1 MIWIVGFIA
10 FWVIAFF
17 VVDAMLSAPRYKGP
31 KSDHFNGRKFGHPY
45 HTKGRALIDV
55 IKWSLT
61 GDRGEWTQITE
72 QSNYPAPPPQ
82 ATSDEIA
89 VTFVNH
95 STFLIQVE
103 GLNIL
108 TDPVWSN
115 RASPYSWIGPKRMRP
130 PGLQLDDLPEI
141 DMVLLSHNHYD
152 HLDLPTILQLTKRFD
167 PYFVTSLGIK
177 PFLHKNGIGKV
188 SELDWWDEYTFNDKL
203 TITGTPA
210 KHFSGRGVLD
220 RDKTLWCGFMLQ
232 AGGKTIYFVG
242 DTAYGNFFTKIGD
255 RFPNIDLSFIPIG
268 AYKPQWFMSP
278 IHCNPDEAVHIH
290 QDVKSAR
297 SIAMHFGTFPLADE
311 GQNEP
316 LCDLAKARKQHAV
329 QDDAF
334 IALKEGKTHHLHVS
348 RLMEHREKN

>member
-1 MIWIVGFIA
+1 MVWIAGFII
-10 FWVIAFF
+10 FWLIAFF

-31 KSDHFNGRKFGHPY
+31 ESEHFDGKKFGHPY
-45 HTKGRALIDV
+45 HPKGRTLIDIV
-55 IKWSLT
+55 KWSLT
-61 GDRGEWTQITE
+61 GDSGEWTAITE
-72 QSNYPAPPPQ
+72 QEENPKPPDR
-82 ATSDEIA
+82 AMDDDIA

-95 STFLIQVE
+95 STFLIQLA

-130 PGLQLDDLPEI
+130 PGLQFDNLPPIDL
-141 DMVLLSHNHYD
+141 VLLSHNHYD
-152 HLDLPTILQLTKRFD
+152 HLDLPTVLQLKKQFD

-177 PFLHKNGIGKV
+177 SFLHKNGINRV
-188 SELDWWDEYTFNDKL
+188 SELDWWDESIFSDKL
-203 TITGTPA
+203 TITATPA

-220 RDKTLWCGFMLQ
+220 RDTTLWCGFMLQ

-242 DTAYGNFFTKIGD
+242 DTAYGDFFTNIGD
-255 RFPNIDLSFIPIG
+255 RFPTIDLSFIPIG

-278 IHCNPDEAVHIH
+278 IHCNPDEAVQIH
-290 QDVKSAR
+290 QDVKSTR

-311 GQNEP
+311 GQKEP
-316 LCDLAKARKQHAV
+316 LHDLAKARKQHAIPE
-329 QDDAF
+329 DAF

-348 RLMEHREKN
+348 HLIKNKGEN